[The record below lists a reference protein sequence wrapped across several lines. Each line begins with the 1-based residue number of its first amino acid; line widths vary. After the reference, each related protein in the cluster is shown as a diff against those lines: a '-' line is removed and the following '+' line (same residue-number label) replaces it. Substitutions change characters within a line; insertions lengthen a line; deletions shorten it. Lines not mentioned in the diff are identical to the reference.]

1 MNFIIITTTGSCG
14 SGNLYSA
21 VVVVYFMM
29 NEIAKGGNGNGL
41 SHEYSDTVKMWA
53 VGI

>member
-21 VVVVYFMM
+21 VVVYFMM

-41 SHEYSDTVKMWA
+41 SHEYSDTVEMWA
-53 VGI
+53 VGK